1 MQKVA
6 FVRYGSLNPLKGRT
20 FRVVFRLTDGE
31 AAYRKKIQPSRR
43 YRNPLILAH
52 EWQRALENGDCS
64 SPAALARKL
73 GFSRARV
80 TQVLH
85 LLSLT
90 PEVQQQLMAL
100 GDPLSSPLITER
112 KLRPVVYLSPEEQQC
127 WVTTV
132 LQSSGKPRRVTIG
145 SHITE

>member
-1 MQKVA
+1 MTTPV
-6 FVRYGSLNPLKGRT
+6 
-20 FRVVFRLTDGE
+20 
-31 AAYRKKIQPSRR
+31 
-43 YRNPLILAH
+43 
-52 EWQRALENGDCS
+52 
-64 SPAALARKL
+64 PAALARKL

-80 TQVLH
+80 TQVLR

-90 PEVQQQLMAL
+90 PEVQQQLMTL

-127 WVTTV
+127 WVSIV
-132 LQSSGKPRRVTIG
+132 LQSSGKPRRMTVG

>member
-31 AAYRKKIQPSRR
+31 EAHQKKTQPSRR

-85 LLSLT
+85 LLSLA
-90 PEVQQQLMAL
+90 PEVQQQLMVL

-132 LQSSGKPRRVTIG
+132 LRSSGKLR
-145 SHITE
+145 

>member
-1 MQKVA
+1 MVA
-6 FVRYGSLNPLKGRT
+6 SLQSKEGDMRKTLHHHVPL
-20 FRVVFRLTDGE
+20 
-31 AAYRKKIQPSRR
+31 QS
-43 YRNPLILAH
+43 
-52 EWQRALENGDCS
+52 GDYP
-64 SPAALARKL
+64 SPAALAHKL

-80 TQVLH
+80 TKVLH

-127 WVTTV
+127 WASIV
-132 LQSSGKPRRVTIG
+132 LQSSGKLRWMTGG

>member
-1 MQKVA
+1 MQKAA
-6 FVRYGSLNPLKGRT
+6 FVRYGSLNTLKDRT
-20 FRVVFRLTDGE
+20 FRIAFRLTDGE
-31 AAYRKKIQPSRR
+31 AAYRKKTKPSRR

-52 EWQRALENGDCS
+52 EWQKALEDGDYA

-112 KLRPVVYLSPEEQQC
+112 KLRPVVYLSPEEQQY
-127 WVTTV
+127 WVWAV
-132 LQSSGKPRRVTIG
+132 LQSPSKSRQMTVGT
-145 SHITE
+145 HITE